1 MYVINSNFYDM
12 KNGGHSLLHSIFN
25 ANADGCAENMLSK

>member
-1 MYVINSNFYDM
+1 MYLINSNFYDM

-25 ANADGCAENMLSK
+25 ADGCAENMLSK